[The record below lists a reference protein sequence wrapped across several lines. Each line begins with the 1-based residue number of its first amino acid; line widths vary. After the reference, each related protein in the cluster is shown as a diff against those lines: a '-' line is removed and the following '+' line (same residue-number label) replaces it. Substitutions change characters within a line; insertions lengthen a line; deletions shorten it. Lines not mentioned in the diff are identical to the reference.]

1 MEGNDMSIHPIEVE
15 KVRVREFPLRWL
27 AAGAVLFLAVGAWLL
42 LSKDK
47 KEYVVGQQVLAH
59 CRDTYLLGWIK
70 RVRNSGYEVKFGS
83 DTRPITCTPYL
94 WKADYLSAYQPSDEY
109 LYQDLRL
116 HRGDRITLAV
126 KVEKR
131 PLPLK
136 VEILDLT
143 ADGFVRLRPV
153 DGGPLA
159 RGFFDKH
166 VGSKFIRIERYPLY
180 RRS

>member
-1 MEGNDMSIHPIEVE
+1 MSIHPVELE

-42 LSKDK
+42 LSKDRT
-47 KEYVVGQQVLAH
+47 EYVVGQQVLAH
-59 CRDTYLLGWIK
+59 CRDTYLLGRIK

-109 LYQDLRL
+109 PYKDLRL

-153 DGGPLA
+153 DGDPLA

-166 VGSKFIRIERYPLY
+166 VGSNFIRIDRYPLY